1 MSFKEVIGQD
11 QAVNY
16 LVKCALAGRLYQS
29 YLFIGPQ
36 GVGKFLVAKNFA
48 KLLNCLQKDSGPCDK
63 CSSCIKIENNNH
75 PDIHF
80 IGKDPSGSIG
90 IETVRELER
99 LINLKPFEA
108 KKKVFIIDNAQS
120 LTAKA
125 ANALLKTIEE
135 PPKDSVIILITAQI
149 KLLFSTIVSR
159 CQKVRFSI
167 MGIEKLTQILQQKY
181 RLFPAEAHFLAHI
194 SGGRL
199 QEALRFKEENLT
211 EQKNRIIDLIL
222 KKREPILESFLE
234 NTLDKNKTRDLLMI
248 LLGLFR
254 DILLVK
260 IGSPCDLLIN
270 IDRKDEISSSRDRF
284 TIQYLEEIISDIVSL
299 NIYLEQNINLK
310 IALNWLSARLSMKEQ
325 AYERS
330 SLS

>member
-36 GVGKFLVAKNFA
+36 GVGKFLAAKNFA
-48 KLLNCLQKDSGPCDK
+48 KLLNCLQKDLEPCDK

-75 PDIHF
+75 PDCHF
-80 IGKDPSGSIG
+80 IGKAPSGSIG

-108 KKKVFIIDNAQS
+108 RHKVFIIDNAQR
-120 LTAKA
+120 LTAEA
-125 ANALLKTIEE
+125 AGALLKTIEE

-167 MGIEKLTQILQQKY
+167 MGIEKLAQILQQKY

-199 QEALRFKEENLT
+199 QEALRFKEGNLT

-222 KKREPILESFLE
+222 KKREPILESFSD
-234 NTLDKNKTRDLLMI
+234 TLDKDKTRDLLMI

-310 IALNWLSARLSMKEQ
+310 IALNWLSARLSTKEQ